1 MPVKTV
7 LRCRNPLVQLILV
20 KEIFKGKN
28 GNYEDENTK
37 GMVGGPRDRK
47 INRENDSK
55 RESISTEL
63 LG

>member
-1 MPVKTV
+1 MSKPIGT
-7 LRCRNPLVQLILV
+7 ILV

-55 RESISTEL
+55 RESIST
-63 LG
+63 